1 MWEFDVSCRFCS
13 SVCRWKN
20 VFADDSLGRTLLG
33 RVGRVGFGLKLLLSS
48 SKIVRLLGSWMKSS
62 SLLSSE
68 LMAEILSMLA
78 SLAME
83 SLSWANFS
91 RSFGSVGVNARR
103 PWMFSFSGKVSL
115 TRITFDPSEL
125 TSTLGLG
132 RALAFSPPP
141 GLRMMFINM
150 FLLTKG
156 SSAPALSPPKASC

>member
-1 MWEFDVSCRFCS
+1 MREFDVSCRFCS

-20 VFADDSLGRTLLG
+20 VLAEDSLLPGRTLLG
-33 RVGRVGFGLKLLLSS
+33 RVGRVGFGLKLLCPLSS

-132 RALAFSPPP
+132 RALASLWHSCVSRYPYR
-141 GLRMMFINM
+141 GGA
-150 FLLTKG
+150 G
-156 SSAPALSPPKASC
+156 SS